1 LKNRATPPVAPIDIL
16 TSPTLFA
23 YLTMREELRPI
34 PRARRTQFLVAPQD
48 LPDVLPDSPSPTRKS
63 GNSSP
68 SVHPSSSN
76 SSSPTLVSSAPY
88 PSSPVRSLLPVEASL
103 SAIHYTPPNIRA
115 RRLISSAVTSRL
127 SPVPNQFPDASPPS
141 MGSSPSS
148 DSEILQFVRTHLA
161 KLRSKKM
168 SIKSRASPKGALS
181 FKASTSSSGAK
192 MGKAGKLRSESSTIS
207 LL

>member
-1 LKNRATPPVAPIDIL
+1 
-16 TSPTLFA
+16 
-23 YLTMREELRPI
+23 
-34 PRARRTQFLVAPQD
+34 
-48 LPDVLPDSPSPTRKS
+48 
-63 GNSSP
+63 
-68 SVHPSSSN
+68 
-76 SSSPTLVSSAPY
+76 
-88 PSSPVRSLLPVEASL
+88 
-103 SAIHYTPPNIRA
+103 
-115 RRLISSAVTSRL
+115 
-127 SPVPNQFPDASPPS
+127 